1 MKRILVA
8 LMAGAAV
15 FTLAFAS
22 AAVLNVNGNTIQA
35 GVDNDLS
42 CDLNGVNANWGL
54 ETTDNTVRNV
64 RIVDIDPLCNGSEAF
79 VSINGGTPTPG
90 VVISGGQANF
100 PFAAPYPAPET
111 INSLKV
117 WIEG

>member
-22 AAVLNVNGNTIQA
+22 AAALGVNGNVIQA
-35 GVDNDLS
+35 GVDSDVS
-42 CDLNGVNANWGL
+42 CDLDGVNANWGL
-54 ETTDNTVRNV
+54 ETDTNSVSYVT
-64 RIVDIDPLCNGSEAF
+64 IVDIADACTGADLFASVNGNHA
-79 VSINGGTPTPG
+79 VKGA
-90 VVISGGQANF
+90 VIAGGQSKVTF
-100 PFAAPYPAPET
+100 PAPYSAEE
-111 INSLKV
+111 IVSLKV